1 MSSPPLVADGLGK
14 RFRRD
19 WALRDLTLTI
29 PKGAVVGLAGPNA
42 AGKSTLLSLAAG
54 VLAPSEGSISVLGAD
69 PLRTPEILGEVG
81 YVAQGAPLYRSF
93 RVEDTIEFARRTNSR
108 WDREIAVELLT
119 RIDSRA
125 KVGALSAG
133 ERARLALALALGKRP
148 RLVLLDEPFASLD
161 PLAARELLQLLMDG
175 VAELGATVVV
185 ASHVVADI
193 QRVCD
198 HIVLLTGG
206 CVRLE
211 GDVEELLE
219 SHRLLTGPRRPLGSI
234 RGVREVVR
242 ERYSGRQLTMLVTT
256 DGPIVDPSWTVD
268 PVSLEELL
276 LAYMAPERMPNVRKM
291 ERVRAAMAWV
301 TWRQHWS
308 QAVGALG
315 LLVALAVA
323 AVLTHLPIASAFD
336 HDSLSACLPPA
347 ARTGCDIIVPHFESQ
362 FGGLVTATRVMAVL
376 PALAGLFVGAP
387 LIAREL
393 EYGTYRF
400 AWTQGVSRRRWL
412 LSKTALLAAGTV
424 VAAGVASLV
433 VMWWRAP
440 FDTLEGRIGPSGFD
454 IEGIVVPAYALFALA
469 LGVLAGLVFRRT
481 VAAMTATLVA
491 FGATRFLVSEFIR
504 PHFMAPLHRVDLR
517 DDDERACPATGC

>member
-29 PKGAVVGLAGPNA
+29 PKGAVVGLAGPYA

-54 VLAPSEGSISVLGAD
+54 VLAPSEGSISVLGDD

-93 RVEDTIEFARRTNSR
+93 RVGDTIEYARRTNSR

-206 CVRLE
+206 AVRLE

-219 SHRLLTGPRRPLGSI
+219 SHRLLTGPRRPLGEI

-242 ERYSGRQLTMLVTT
+242 ERYSGRQLTLLVVT
-256 DGPIVDPSWTVD
+256 DGPIVDPSWTVH

-276 LAYMAPERMPNVRKM
+276 LAYMAPERLPNVRPM
-291 ERVRAAMAWV
+291 ERV
-301 TWRQHWS
+301 Q
-308 QAVGALG
+308 L
-315 LLVALAVA
+315 
-323 AVLTHLPIASAFD
+323 
-336 HDSLSACLPPA
+336 
-347 ARTGCDIIVPHFESQ
+347 
-362 FGGLVTATRVMAVL
+362 
-376 PALAGLFVGAP
+376 
-387 LIAREL
+387 
-393 EYGTYRF
+393 
-400 AWTQGVSRRRWL
+400 RWH
-412 LSKTALLAAGTV
+412 G
-424 VAAGVASLV
+424 
-433 VMWWRAP
+433 
-440 FDTLEGRIGPSGFD
+440 
-454 IEGIVVPAYALFALA
+454 
-469 LGVLAGLVFRRT
+469 
-481 VAAMTATLVA
+481 
-491 FGATRFLVSEFIR
+491 
-504 PHFMAPLHRVDLR
+504 
-517 DDDERACPATGC
+517 

>member
-29 PKGAVVGLAGPNA
+29 PRGAVVGLAGPNA

-54 VLAPSEGSISVLGAD
+54 VLAPSEGSISVLGDD

-93 RVEDTIEFARRTNSR
+93 RVADTIEFARRTNSR

-291 ERVRAAMAWV
+291 ERV
-301 TWRQHWS
+301 
-308 QAVGALG
+308 AL
-315 LLVALAVA
+315 
-323 AVLTHLPIASAFD
+323 
-336 HDSLSACLPPA
+336 
-347 ARTGCDIIVPHFESQ
+347 
-362 FGGLVTATRVMAVL
+362 
-376 PALAGLFVGAP
+376 
-387 LIAREL
+387 
-393 EYGTYRF
+393 
-400 AWTQGVSRRRWL
+400 RWH
-412 LSKTALLAAGTV
+412 G
-424 VAAGVASLV
+424 
-433 VMWWRAP
+433 
-440 FDTLEGRIGPSGFD
+440 
-454 IEGIVVPAYALFALA
+454 
-469 LGVLAGLVFRRT
+469 
-481 VAAMTATLVA
+481 
-491 FGATRFLVSEFIR
+491 
-504 PHFMAPLHRVDLR
+504 
-517 DDDERACPATGC
+517 

>member
-54 VLAPSEGSISVLGAD
+54 VLAPSEGSISVLGDD

-93 RVEDTIEFARRTNSR
+93 RVADTIEYARRTNAR

-211 GDVEELLE
+211 GDVDELLE

-291 ERVRAAMAWV
+291 ERV
-301 TWRQHWS
+301 Q
-308 QAVGALG
+308 L
-315 LLVALAVA
+315 
-323 AVLTHLPIASAFD
+323 
-336 HDSLSACLPPA
+336 
-347 ARTGCDIIVPHFESQ
+347 
-362 FGGLVTATRVMAVL
+362 
-376 PALAGLFVGAP
+376 
-387 LIAREL
+387 
-393 EYGTYRF
+393 
-400 AWTQGVSRRRWL
+400 RWH
-412 LSKTALLAAGTV
+412 G
-424 VAAGVASLV
+424 
-433 VMWWRAP
+433 
-440 FDTLEGRIGPSGFD
+440 
-454 IEGIVVPAYALFALA
+454 
-469 LGVLAGLVFRRT
+469 
-481 VAAMTATLVA
+481 
-491 FGATRFLVSEFIR
+491 
-504 PHFMAPLHRVDLR
+504 
-517 DDDERACPATGC
+517 

>member
-1 MSSPPLVADGLGK
+1 MSPSPLVAHGLGK

-29 PKGAVVGLAGPNA
+29 PKGSIVGLAGPNA

-54 VLAPSEGSISVLGAD
+54 LLAPSEGSISVLGDD
-69 PLRTPEILGEVG
+69 PLRTPEVLAEIG

-93 RVEDTIEFARRTNSR
+93 RVADAIEYARRTNSR

-119 RIDSRA
+119 RIDSRT

-161 PLAARELLQLLMDG
+161 PLAARELLQQLMDG

-242 ERYSGRQLTMLVTT
+242 ERYSGRQLTLLAVT

-276 LAYMAPERMPNVRKM
+276 LGYMTPERLPNVRKM
-291 ERVRAAMAWV
+291 ERV
-301 TWRQHWS
+301 Q
-308 QAVGALG
+308 L
-315 LLVALAVA
+315 
-323 AVLTHLPIASAFD
+323 
-336 HDSLSACLPPA
+336 
-347 ARTGCDIIVPHFESQ
+347 
-362 FGGLVTATRVMAVL
+362 
-376 PALAGLFVGAP
+376 
-387 LIAREL
+387 
-393 EYGTYRF
+393 
-400 AWTQGVSRRRWL
+400 RWH
-412 LSKTALLAAGTV
+412 G
-424 VAAGVASLV
+424 
-433 VMWWRAP
+433 
-440 FDTLEGRIGPSGFD
+440 
-454 IEGIVVPAYALFALA
+454 
-469 LGVLAGLVFRRT
+469 
-481 VAAMTATLVA
+481 
-491 FGATRFLVSEFIR
+491 
-504 PHFMAPLHRVDLR
+504 
-517 DDDERACPATGC
+517 